1 VGGFYLTNTVATAF
15 RAVLHRNFWQNQQVG
30 RRNGMNKKIS
40 INMENLNARASEL
53 RGDGQSFLEENQ
65 QALTSVDNRSTISV
79 ITNSVAKFEEMVQA
93 HQAFGNNLVASAEII
108 TNVGEGFFELD
119 TTTATSMKRENVG
132 SKVAAR

>member
-1 VGGFYLTNTVATAF
+1 
-15 RAVLHRNFWQNQQVG
+15 
-30 RRNGMNKKIS
+30 MNKKIS